1 MEFEKDFETRYG
13 PWALVTGASS
23 GIGEAFAHLLAE
35 AGIHLLIVARRGDTL
50 NALAKELSGKHGVEV
65 EALSLDL
72 GQPDFLDS
80 LLEAC
85 DGKDIGLVVSNAGIA
100 AKGAY
105 VEMKPQELT
114 RLLDVNCRAPLL
126 LAQAFLPRL
135 KQRGRGGFLITG
147 SLEGFQ
153 AYPYSV
159 PYAATK
165 AFVHSLG
172 EGLWGEMRGSGIDVL
187 VLAPGATDTE
197 LLPLTGMDVSDMPTG
212 VMSSREVALVGLKQL
227 QSGPTVIAGFVN
239 RLMMGMLGLMP
250 RRWAILAGG
259 KGMQDAMKK
268 SQARQE
274 LEAKGSRD

>member
-1 MEFEKDFETRYG
+1 MEFEKDFGTRYG

-35 AGIHLLIVARRGDTL
+35 AGIHLLIVARRSGTL
-50 NALAKELSGKHGVEV
+50 KALAKELSEKHGVEV

-80 LLEAC
+80 LLEGC

-114 RLLDVNCRAPLL
+114 RLLDVNCRAPML

-153 AYPYSV
+153 GYPYSV

-172 EGLWGEMRGSGIDVL
+172 EGLWGELRGSGVDVL

-197 LLPLTGMDVSDMPTG
+197 LLPLTGMDVRDMPTG
-212 VMSSREVALVGLKQL
+212 VMSARAVALVGLKKL

-239 RLMMGMLGLMP
+239 RVMMGILGLMP

-268 SQARQE
+268 SQARQKR
-274 LEAKGSRD
+274 EAS